1 MDLATICGHGQTM
14 HRLLSA
20 LALIAAIAPLPAFAE
35 EWAGLYHLDA
45 GPDAGGGLLL
55 DADGTFRF
63 GMSAGALDMEAAGRW
78 ERAGEGIVL
87 RTEPKPVPAEFS
99 LVRAEPG
106 GGDGAISI
114 NVTWPNGRG
123 IAGIDF
129 RIVRE
134 SAEPITGYTQSD
146 GWTSEPGPDRP
157 VLSVQLSEPI
167 HQTASEEFS
176 VPADARAFTFVLTPN
191 DMGVA
196 DFDDAPA
203 VRTPDGLTVRWRGG
217 EIPFVKAASR

>member
-1 MDLATICGHGQTM
+1 M
-14 HRLLSA
+14 HHLLSA
-20 LALIAAIAPLPAFAE
+20 LALIAVAAPLPAFAE
-35 EWAGLYHLDA
+35 EWAGQYRLDA
-45 GPDAGGGLLL
+45 GPDAAGGLELN
-55 DADGTFRF
+55 ADGTFRF

-78 ERAGEGIVL
+78 ERAGEGITL
-87 RTEPKPVPAEFS
+87 RTEPRPVPAAFS
-99 LVRAEPG
+99 LARAEPG
-106 GGDGAISI
+106 SGDGAVSI

-129 RIVRE
+129 RIIHE

-146 GWTSEPGPDRP
+146 GWTSESGPDHP
-157 VLSVQLSEPI
+157 VLSIQLSEPI
-167 HQTASEEFS
+167 HYTVSEEFS

-191 DMGVA
+191 DLGIA

-203 VRTPDGLTVRWRGG
+203 TRTPDGLTVHWRGG